1 VGGVDAGITL
11 KSVFMLDAEHAWAVG
26 HDRAE
31 SAGYAYRLTL
41 IGGRWQ
47 IERAG
52 TFAQALYAVSALGID
67 NAWAVGANGLIVR
80 YDATGWHQI
89 ESPAPNAN
97 LRAIQMLGDGS
108 QGWALGEQSRGGPS
122 TPVALR
128 YSGGRW
134 MIASIESGPN
144 GDTVASV
151 HLNGSGGWAVGSSI
165 WRLREGGWHLE
176 QKPILC
182 GGAGCGGGFSAVRA
196 IDGDR
201 AIAVGA
207 WGGICTACTSHLYVA
222 GRSSVGWSAIY
233 GDTTQDDLLPA
244 PTGFP
249 DTTILHSLY
258 LTDANNGLAVG
269 NRRYPHKDGSYGP
282 DSAAIFGLRYSGGV
296 WSYELILG
304 SAQETA
310 TSLSMLDSAHA
321 LLVGSDGLL
330 VSYGYGS
337 QAAPSSRPT
346 AGVPNPNLP
355 GVAYF
360 SETQHTLRGIFS
372 GYWERYGGLAQFG
385 FPLTE
390 EYSEVSETDGKT
402 YTVQY
407 FERARF
413 EHHPENAGTPYEV
426 LLGLL
431 GSEVLHH

>member
-1 VGGVDAGITL
+1 
-11 KSVFMLDAEHAWAVG
+11 
-26 HDRAE
+26 
-31 SAGYAYRLTL
+31 
-41 IGGRWQ
+41 
-47 IERAG
+47 
-52 TFAQALYAVSALGID
+52 
-67 NAWAVGANGLIVR
+67 
-80 YDATGWHQI
+80 
-89 ESPAPNAN
+89 
-97 LRAIQMLGDGS
+97 
-108 QGWALGEQSRGGPS
+108 
-122 TPVALR
+122 
-128 YSGGRW
+128 
-134 MIASIESGPN
+134 
-144 GDTVASV
+144 
-151 HLNGSGGWAVGSSI
+151 
-165 WRLREGGWHLE
+165 
-176 QKPILC
+176 
-182 GGAGCGGGFSAVRA
+182 
-196 IDGDR
+196 
-201 AIAVGA
+201 
-207 WGGICTACTSHLYVA
+207 
-222 GRSSVGWSAIY
+222 
-233 GDTTQDDLLPA
+233 
-244 PTGFP
+244 
-249 DTTILHSLY
+249 
-258 LTDANNGLAVG
+258 VG

-431 GSEVLHH
+431 GHTVTVSRGGEPAFQPAPPTNQPGARYFPETQHTMAAEFVGYWDSHGGLAIYGYPISEAFSEVNAADGKRYMVQYFERNRFEYHPENAGTPYEVLLGLLGSEVLHH